1 MLKLFLQLL
10 SYTNGDISEVLQWMN
25 QLDAEYRFTDKQYG
39 MGNFINDLK
48 EKGYIKENPEDG
60 SFEVTSKS
68 TQSIRKRSLEEIFG
82 KLRKGKGGSHRTVHT
97 GHGDETGS
105 DRKKFSF
112 GDSIDQVD
120 LTSSLHN
127 AQVNHGIEQFTLTE
141 DDLELYEKE
150 HKSQTATVLM
160 IDISHSMILYGEDRI
175 TPARKVAMALAELI
189 RVKYPKDSLDIIVF
203 GNDAWPIEVK
213 DLPFLQVGPYHTNTC
228 AGLELAMDILRR
240 KKVSNRQIFMIT
252 DGKPSCLKEGTGYY
266 MNSFGLDRKIVNKTI
281 GMASYARKLN
291 IPITTFMIAS
301 DPYLQ
306 EFVREFTKANNG
318 RAYYSSLQGLGDYI
332 FEDFERNR
340 RKHVK

>member
-1 MLKLFLQLL
+1 MSRLQFQRKSFGGFAYARVTISVTIEVGKSEIRRRQSESSVPSCFQSIRLNGHLFTKFIPLPEGNRFEQMLKLFLQLL

-160 IDISHSMILYGEDRI
+160 IDISR
-175 TPARKVAMALAELI
+175 
-189 RVKYPKDSLDIIVF
+189 
-203 GNDAWPIEVK
+203 
-213 DLPFLQVGPYHTNTC
+213 
-228 AGLELAMDILRR
+228 
-240 KKVSNRQIFMIT
+240 
-252 DGKPSCLKEGTGYY
+252 
-266 MNSFGLDRKIVNKTI
+266 
-281 GMASYARKLN
+281 
-291 IPITTFMIAS
+291 
-301 DPYLQ
+301 
-306 EFVREFTKANNG
+306 
-318 RAYYSSLQGLGDYI
+318 SS
-332 FEDFERNR
+332 
-340 RKHVK
+340 